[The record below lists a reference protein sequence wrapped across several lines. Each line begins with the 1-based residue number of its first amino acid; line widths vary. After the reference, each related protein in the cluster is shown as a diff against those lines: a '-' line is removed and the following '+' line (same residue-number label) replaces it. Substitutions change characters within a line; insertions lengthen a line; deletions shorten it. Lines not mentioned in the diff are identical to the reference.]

1 MKKKYFILKN
11 LNRNHNLFIR
21 TFIAFIFFVSVF
33 IISRSFRLAKIS
45 FNDFFKN
52 DFKMGLRRFLKFL
65 DIYFGINLVTDITIN
80 FCENISETGLLD
92 LRRKFKNLLRKSNK
106 TSTKSNYL
114 FVIAAL
120 IDSDHKNKS
129 ELINQFNEYS
139 QDIIN
144 FGNKMN
150 NSGALIKKNCKESN
164 TKKGD
169 FNKLNAKSALEEW
182 SILFSKNKFKW
193 FVISGTFLGL
203 VREDDFLK
211 HDVDIDLGINYEDL
225 LFDEIISKIKST
237 NFFFIKKI
245 EYLNQGYFVN
255 DNYIN
260 SEPKKLVLIKVIH
273 KTGLNI
279 DLFIHYREKDIC
291 WHGSGYHRWD
301 NHLFELKKYCL
312 KGIEVLG
319 PKNADL
325 YLKEN
330 YGNWRIPVREFSYST
345 DTPNLSIARNPLSVA
360 MLLKN
365 ISMYSSKES
374 FLKNKYLLSKYNILS
389 KDGIFDLRFMKE
401 NKR

>member
-1 MKKKYFILKN
+1 MKKKYFILKI
-11 LNRNHNLFIR
+11 LNRKYDLVSR
-21 TFIAFIFFVSVF
+21 TSIAFIFYVSVF
-33 IISRSFRLAKIS
+33 IITRSFKLAKIS
-45 FNDFFKN
+45 FNDFFQN

-65 DIYFGINLVTDITIN
+65 DIYFGIKLVTDITIN
-80 FCENISETGLLD
+80 FCENITEAGLLD
-92 LRRKFKNLLRKSNK
+92 LRRKFKNLIRKSNR
-106 TSTKSNYL
+106 SSNKSNYL
-114 FVIAAL
+114 YVIAAL
-120 IDSDHKNKS
+120 IQIDHKKKS

-139 QDIIN
+139 QEIIN
-144 FGNKMN
+144 LGNKMN
-150 NSGALIKKNCKESN
+150 KNGVLLKKNFQKLN

-182 SILFSKNKFKW
+182 SILFPINKFKW
-193 FVISGTFLGL
+193 FVVSGTFLGL
-203 VREDDFLK
+203 VREGDFLK

-260 SEPKKLVLIKVIH
+260 SDPKKLVLIKVIH

-279 DLFIHYREKDIC
+279 DLFIHYREKEIC
-291 WHGSGYHRWD
+291 WHGSSYHRWD

-312 KGIEVLG
+312 KGIDVLG

-330 YGNWRIPVREFSYST
+330 YGNWRIPVREFNYST
-345 DTPNLSIARNPLSVA
+345 GTPNLSIARNPLSVA

-365 ISMYSSKES
+365 ISMYSSKEC
-374 FLKNKYLLSKYNILS
+374 FLKNKYLLSKFNILS
-389 KDGIFDLRFMKE
+389 KNEIFDLRFMK
-401 NKR
+401 